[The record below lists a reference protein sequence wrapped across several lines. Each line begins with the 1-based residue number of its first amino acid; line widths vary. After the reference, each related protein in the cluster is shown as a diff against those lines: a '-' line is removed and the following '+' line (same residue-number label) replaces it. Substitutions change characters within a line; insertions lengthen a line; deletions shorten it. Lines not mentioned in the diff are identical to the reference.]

1 MTANRELAKQRGLR
15 EEDID
20 YIDILHGMADYVMKM
35 GADGNYT
42 DTFVEKYLRQIEFE
56 LQSCWKFE
64 QNETYHT
71 YYKNYLS
78 KKQWV
83 NRKFKCIKTGEVLEI
98 PWEVK
103 ETDCFFWG
111 DGCMIDVGRAGFY
124 SRASG
129 DFLEIREEKE

>member
-20 YIDILHGMADYVMKM
+20 CIDALHEMADYVMKQ
-35 GADGNYT
+35 GCNGVYT
-42 DTFVEKYLRQIEFE
+42 DEFVKDYLEKIEYE
-56 LQSCWKFE
+56 LQYCWGFPADPL
-64 QNETYHT
+64 YHT
-71 YYKNYLS
+71 YYKNYLI
-78 KKQWV
+78 KKQWY
-83 NRKFKCIKTGEVLEI
+83 NRKFKCVKTGEVLEI

-129 DFLEIREEKE
+129 DFLEIEEEK